1 MTIAAILIAAYA
13 PAAAPDPVT
22 AEQVIA
28 NYRER
33 FDLVNPR
40 CATTPGEEDIV
51 VCGRRAGNQSQRV
64 VLPEDPDR
72 TGPVRG
78 DTPTGMSAMNNEPCI
93 SRCPQPLQV
102 NILAI
107 PGFVKDVVERL
118 KDD

>member
-1 MTIAAILIAAYA
+1 MTAILLAASA
-13 PAAAPDPVT
+13 PAPAPDPVT

-28 NYRER
+28 RYQET
-33 FDLVNPR
+33 FGLVNRR
-40 CATTPGEEDIV
+40 CAAAPGEEEIV
-51 VCGRRAGNQSQRV
+51 VCGKRTGTQSQRV
-64 VLPEDPDR
+64 VLPEDSDR

-93 SRCPQPLQV
+93 SRCKQPLSV

>member
-1 MTIAAILIAAYA
+1 MTAILLAAYA
-13 PAAAPDPVT
+13 PSPAPDPTT

-28 NYRER
+28 NYQDA
-33 FDLVNPR
+33 FGLVDRR
-40 CATTPGEEDIV
+40 CAAAPGEEEIV
-51 VCGRRAGNQSQRV
+51 VCGKRAGTQPQRV
-64 VLPEDPDR
+64 VLPANSDR

-93 SRCPQPLQV
+93 SRCKQPLSV

-107 PGFVKDVVERL
+107 PGFLKDVVERL

>member
-1 MTIAAILIAAYA
+1 MTAILIAAYA
-13 PAAAPDPVT
+13 PAAAPDRVT

-28 NYRER
+28 KYHET
-33 FDLVNPR
+33 FSLVNPR
-40 CATTPGEEDIV
+40 CATAPGEEDIV
-51 VCGRRAGNQSQRV
+51 VCGRRTGNQSQRV
-64 VLPEDPDR
+64 VLPQDADR

-78 DTPTGMSAMNNEPCI
+78 DMPTGMAAMSNEPCI

-107 PGFVKDVVERL
+107 PGFVKDVIERL

>member
-1 MTIAAILIAAYA
+1 MAAILIAAYA

-28 NYRER
+28 KYQETFN
-33 FDLVNPR
+33 LVNRR
-40 CATTPGEEDIV
+40 CAAAPGEEEII
-51 VCGRRAGNQSQRV
+51 VCGRRTGNQSQRV
-64 VLPEDPDR
+64 VLPEDTDR
-72 TGPVRG
+72 TGPVLG
-78 DTPTGMSAMNNEPCI
+78 DMPTGISAMSNEPCI
-93 SRCPQPLQV
+93 SRCPHPLTI